1 MPCFWDTDSH
11 GYKGTNMGKLECADI
26 TYEIRGAIFEVY
38 NVMGS
43 GFKEI
48 IYHNSLREEFDRR
61 EIDYTEKERIKVSFK
76 GKQVGIYEPDFVIK
90 DKILIEIK
98 AVDIMPKIFEKQLY
112 NYLKATKYKVGLL
125 INFGGNKLDI
135 RRRIY

>member
-1 MPCFWDTDSH
+1 
-11 GYKGTNMGKLECADI
+11 
-26 TYEIRGAIFEVY
+26 
-38 NVMGS
+38 
-43 GFKEI
+43 EI